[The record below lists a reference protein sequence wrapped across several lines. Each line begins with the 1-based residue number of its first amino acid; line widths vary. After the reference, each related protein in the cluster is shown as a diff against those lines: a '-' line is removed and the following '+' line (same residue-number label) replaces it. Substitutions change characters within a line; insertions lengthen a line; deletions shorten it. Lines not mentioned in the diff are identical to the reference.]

1 VKIAI
6 VGCGW
11 LGLPLGLSLQKGGH
25 SIVATHRS
33 KTGYAKISSRG
44 FTCLQF
50 ELGAILTQEKFNP
63 LFDSDVLILNIPV
76 GRKTASSETFTTD
89 MSNLLKH
96 AVKSNIRHVIF
107 VSTTSV
113 YGDVDTVI
121 SEKSPTSPNTQSGKI
136 NLAVERLV
144 QKYFTTQ
151 ATILRPS
158 GLVGEQRHP
167 INYLAGKTELVAPN
181 KVVNLIHQHDVIQS
195 IKCIIEKG
203 LWGHTLLLCAMA
215 HPTRQDYYIWA
226 AEKLN
231 LVAPSFTQERGQPSG
246 KLIDATLSLDLLG
259 IQLKYP
265 SPYDMCKTI

>member
-1 VKIAI
+1 MKIAI

-11 LGLPLGLSLQKGGH
+11 LGLPLGLSLQKSGH
-25 SIVATHRS
+25 SIVATRRS
-33 KTGYAKISSRG
+33 ETGCSQLNSLG
-44 FTCLQF
+44 FTAVQF
-50 ELGAILTQEKFNP
+50 ELGATLSQKKFTP
-63 LFDSDVLILNIPV
+63 IFSSDLLILNIPV
-76 GRKTASSETFTTD
+76 GRKTLSSETFSINMHD
-89 MSNLLKH
+89 LLKQ
-96 AVKSNIRHVIF
+96 AAKSSIKQVIF
-107 VSTTSV
+107 ISTTSV
-113 YGDVDTVI
+113 YGEQNAVVT
-121 SEKSPTSPNTQSGKI
+121 EKSPTHPSTESGQI
-136 NLAVERLV
+136 NLLVEQEV
-144 QKYFTTQ
+144 QRYFASQ
-151 ATILRPS
+151 ASILRLS
-158 GLVGEQRHP
+158 GLVAEDRHP
-167 INYLAGKTELVAPN
+167 VNYLAAKTELAAPN